1 VDAVVKTPDTMWWS
15 NLQWL
20 VETTTQPTDAEAKRN
35 IVAAAMSGSTPA
47 SVVTTPA
54 SVTASAAG
62 GAIANANNPGSAAC
76 APEED

>member
-20 VETTTQPTDAEAKRN
+20 GETTTQPTDAEAKRN

-54 SVTASAAG
+54 SVVTTPG